1 MKQTWILDGETIAS
15 HLAVDGDSF
24 TALIGEDEIRGEAML
39 LGSHTISINVG
50 GRRVLARV
58 AADGARRYVALEGR
72 VYELELPDP
81 RALRRRGAGQETSR
95 NRMRAPISGSVFAV
109 KVAPGDEVEEDQ
121 VLVIVEAM
129 KMEHRVKAPR
139 AGVVESVECEPGQ
152 MVDQD
157 QVVVALVKEDEG
169 A

>member
-1 MKQTWILDGETIAS
+1 MRQAWILDGETIES
-15 HLAVDGDSF
+15 DLSVDGDSF
-24 TALIGEDEIRGEAML
+24 EALIGVEEIRGEATL
-39 LGSHTISINVG
+39 LGSHTIAIEVEG
-50 GRRVLARV
+50 KRVLARV
-58 AADGARRYVALEGR
+58 ATDGARRFVALGGR

-81 RALRRRGAGQETSR
+81 RALRRRGAGEETSR

-129 KMEHRVKAPR
+129 KMEHRVKASR

-157 QVVVALVKEDEG
+157 QVVVALVKEEEE
-169 A
+169 